1 MKKNIDQII
10 IDYKREFDSYVE
22 SINETSPNP
31 VYDVIYMAKK
41 YVSKLNLD
49 DITSRELQNFLPYY
63 IESLYRRKFY
73 WNEIN
78 DEINEYQS
86 LLDGQYAA
94 LYSRTLRYA
103 SLSGFLMLLIQPN
116 FLIGA
121 ASAFITGIAT
131 YAHGKKQIKK
141 KERFKNYI
149 IGTNDYNE
157 RLIAQLYNNISVE
170 KKTEKQ

>member
-1 MKKNIDQII
+1 M
-10 IDYKREFDSYVE
+10 
-22 SINETSPNP
+22 
-31 VYDVIYMAKK
+31 
-41 YVSKLNLD
+41 
-49 DITSRELQNFLPYY
+49 
-63 IESLYRRKFY
+63 
-73 WNEIN
+73 
-78 DEINEYQS
+78 
-86 LLDGQYAA
+86 
-94 LYSRTLRYA
+94 YSRTLGYA

-121 ASAFITGIAT
+121 VSAFITGIAT
-131 YAHGKKQIKK
+131 YACEKKQIKK

>member
-22 SINETSPNP
+22 RINETSPNP
-31 VYDVIYMAKK
+31 VYDIIYIAKK
-41 YVSKLNLD
+41 YVSKFNLD
-49 DITSRELQNFLPYY
+49 DITSRELQSFLSYY

-78 DEINEYQS
+78 DEIIEYQS
-86 LLDGQYAA
+86 LFDGQYAA
-94 LYSRTLRYA
+94 LYSRTLGYA
-103 SLSGFLMLLIQPN
+103 SLSGFLMLVIQPN

-131 YAHGKKQIKK
+131 YVRGRKQIKNN
-141 KERFKNYI
+141 ERFKNYI

-170 KKTEKQ
+170 KNAENQ